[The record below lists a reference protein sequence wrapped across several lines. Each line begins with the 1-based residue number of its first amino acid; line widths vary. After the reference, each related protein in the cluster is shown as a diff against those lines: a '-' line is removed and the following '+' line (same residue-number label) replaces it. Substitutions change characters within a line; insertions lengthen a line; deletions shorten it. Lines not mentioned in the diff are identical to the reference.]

1 MQERTFPA
9 IIASIPQVT
18 AWIDGALE
26 ELGCSMKAQMQ
37 LDVAIDEIFGNIAYY
52 AYRGKIGSA
61 KVQLALQ
68 EDTRMLSI
76 TFMDQG
82 IPFNPLS
89 QKEPDT
95 SLKAEKRKIG
105 GLGIFLVK
113 KIMDEKGVAVAKVF
127 VEEFATSMEMQ
138 GLSLTA
144 FKLDAQLKGL
154 LLQSAR
160 TPFVAV

>member
-1 MQERTFPA
+1 MQERTFSA
-9 IIASIPQVT
+9 VIESIPLVT
-18 AWIDGALE
+18 AWIDEQLE
-26 ELGCSMKAQMQ
+26 QLNCPMKVQMQ
-37 LDVAIDEIFGNIAYY
+37 FDMAIDEIFGNIAYY

-76 TFMDQG
+76 TFIDQG

-113 KIMDEKGVAVAKVF
+113 KIMDEVSYQYRDGHNI
-127 VEEFATSMEMQ
+127 
-138 GLSLTA
+138 LC
-144 FKLDAQLKGL
+144 LKKHI
-154 LLQSAR
+154 
-160 TPFVAV
+160 

>member
-1 MQERTFPA
+1 MQERTFSA
-9 IIASIPQVT
+9 VIESIPLVT
-18 AWIDGALE
+18 AWIDEQLE
-26 ELGCSMKAQMQ
+26 QLNCPMKVQMQ
-37 LDVAIDEIFGNIAYY
+37 FDMAIDEIFGNIAYY

-113 KIMDEKGVAVAKVF
+113 KIMDEVSYQYRDGHNI
-127 VEEFATSMEMQ
+127 
-138 GLSLTA
+138 LC
-144 FKLDAQLKGL
+144 LKKHI
-154 LLQSAR
+154 
-160 TPFVAV
+160 

>member
-1 MQERTFPA
+1 MQERTFSA
-9 IIASIPQVT
+9 VIESIPLVT
-18 AWIDGALE
+18 AWIDEQLE
-26 ELGCSMKAQMQ
+26 QLNCPMKVQMQ
-37 LDVAIDEIFGNIAYY
+37 FDMAIDEIFGNIAYY

-89 QKEPDT
+89 QKEPDI

-113 KIMDEKGVAVAKVF
+113 KIMDEVSYQYRDGHNI
-127 VEEFATSMEMQ
+127 
-138 GLSLTA
+138 LC
-144 FKLDAQLKGL
+144 LKKHI
-154 LLQSAR
+154 
-160 TPFVAV
+160 

>member
-1 MQERTFPA
+1 MQERTFSA
-9 IIASIPQVT
+9 VIESIPLVT
-18 AWIDGALE
+18 AWIDEQLE
-26 ELGCSMKAQMQ
+26 QLNCPMKVQMQ
-37 LDVAIDEIFGNIAYY
+37 FDMAIDEIFGNIAYY

-76 TFMDQG
+76 TFIDQG

-89 QKEPDT
+89 QKEPDI

-113 KIMDEKGVAVAKVF
+113 KIMDEVSYQYRDGHNI
-127 VEEFATSMEMQ
+127 
-138 GLSLTA
+138 LC
-144 FKLDAQLKGL
+144 LKKHI
-154 LLQSAR
+154 
-160 TPFVAV
+160 